1 METKLDNSFE
11 QVEDQNIKKCRFLT
25 ACIDYYLSSHKK
37 QSLYS
42 LEKKTGIHYS
52 SLRRIVNNSSKPTV
66 ETAIKLLNSLGED
79 ENLKKYLDT
88 FHPEV
93 AGLMGEQFS
102 HNSEYEYISKKA
114 KDYFT
119 NPSYYLILNLASTT
133 SGTTAKEITYHIGD
147 IGLERLSHLIEEGLI
162 IEGTKGRYF
171 GATSSYKLPFSD
183 TKKRVKL
190 ALDYYRLEEAG
201 STNNW
206 LSFQTES
213 LNEDGLKAMKEL
225 SRKHFNERKDQIY
238 NNPMYRGS
246 IKHYSACVS
255 STFLP
260 YTENEGVQ

>member
-1 METKLDNSFE
+1 MFT
-11 QVEDQNIKKCRFLT
+11 
-25 ACIDYYLSSHKK
+25 YSHI
-37 QSLYS
+37 
-42 LEKKTGIHYS
+42 EKKNGGDSPPY
-52 SLRRIVNNSSKPTV
+52 
-66 ETAIKLLNSLGED
+66 
-79 ENLKKYLDT
+79 NLSFK
-88 FHPEV
+88 
-93 AGLMGEQFS
+93 
-102 HNSEYEYISKKA
+102 SEYEYISKKA
-114 KDYFT
+114 KDFFT